1 MTARVAIVILHW
13 NNYPD
18 TAACLG
24 SLAAVAA
31 PPFAMIV
38 VDNGSEAAIVRR
50 LRDDYPGNEFLLMP
64 RNEGFARAMNAGF
77 RRAIELGFPLILS
90 LNNDTVV
97 TPGFLAELVKTADEH
112 PEAGIFA
119 PKLLNFRDRSRIDSA
134 GHVFRWGT
142 IIDRGHGRVD
152 RGQFD
157 RKTDVVGGCAAGV
170 LYRSEMLRQVGLFEE
185 SLGTQYEDAEL
196 SWRAM
201 KAGWKAVF
209 VPDSVVYHKR
219 GGTKNRDQ
227 GLRFEL
233 EVLANVRNV
242 ARTVRRYGRPVDK
255 VLYKAGLAK
264 QSLAYFLKGQP
275 RVAGAYF
282 RALAGRD

>member
-1 MTARVAIVILHW
+1 MTARVAVVILNW

-18 TAACLG
+18 TASCLW

-31 PPFAMIV
+31 PPFATIV
-38 VDNGSEAAIVRR
+38 VDNGSEAATVRR
-50 LRDDYPGNEFLLMP
+50 LRDDFPGSEFLLMP
-64 RNEGFARAMNAGF
+64 RNEGFARGMNAGF
-77 RRAIELGFPLILS
+77 RRALELGFPLILS

-97 TPGFLAELVKTADEH
+97 APDFLAKLVHSADEH
-112 PEAGIFA
+112 PEAGIFV
-119 PKLLNFRDRSRIDSA
+119 PKLLNFHDRSRIDSA

-142 IIDRGHGRVD
+142 IVDRGHGRID

-157 RKTDVVGGCAAGV
+157 GKTDVVGGCAAGV
-170 LYRSEMLRQVGLFEE
+170 LYRGEMFRQVGLFEE

-196 SWRAM
+196 SWRA
-201 KAGWKAVF
+201 KQAGWKAVF
-209 VPDSVVYHKR
+209 VPGSVVYHKR

-242 ARTVRRYGRPVDK
+242 ARTVSRYGRPVDK

-264 QSLAYFLKGQP
+264 KSAAYFLTGQL

-282 RALAGRD
+282 RALVGRD